1 MARGKAERG
10 AGRPSRRPSGQDG
23 LFEKAREEAAEA
35 ARGRPVEC
43 LGLTFENDAARRAHF
58 LGDLRKGLEELHATL
73 GGVPFSGID
82 DATARMAAVA
92 HWPMGDEAHLRG
104 LAERMARADRS
115 KDLLQRWK
123 DEVGFPHGEI
133 DDVLALSDPPWHTA
147 CPNPFLGAFVEAHG
161 RPHDPAEPYR
171 RKPFAVDV
179 SEGKTHPV
187 YRAHGYHTKVPHLA
201 IVPSILHYTE
211 PGDLVLDGFAGSGMT
226 GVAAQWCGTAPE
238 TWRIELEAQWSEEGF
253 GKPRW
258 GTRRA
263 ILNDLAPAAGFIAAN
278 YTLPFDVAAFADAG
292 RALLDE
298 VEEELGWMYET
309 LHTDGKT
316 KGRIDYTVWSEVFSC
331 PECAREIVFLEEAL
345 DRASG
350 RVSDVFACPE
360 CDSLLNKNNLE
371 RVFRSDMDA
380 GTGQLRKHVT
390 FRPALIR
397 YRVDGRT
404 YTKRPD
410 DGDRDVI
417 RRIEETPLSMEV
429 PTKRIPVESMYHG
442 SRLAPKGI
450 THTHHFFL
458 PRAAHALAAMWRRA
472 DAHRDPRIRHM
483 LLYFVEQAVWG
494 MSILNRYGP
503 THYSQVNRQLTGVY
517 YVASQIAEVSPWY
530 NLGNKLSRLVKA
542 FREFLGKPVIPRH
555 PRDPSAVIPAKAGIH
570 FNQRPL
576 DSRFRGNDELHGLRE
591 DDGLRGNDG
600 LHGDDGPRG
609 NDGLRGDDG
618 LNRDSGCITTTGT
631 TASLGLPDD
640 SVDYVF
646 TDPPFGENIYYAD
659 LNFLVESWHRVLTN
673 AAPEAIV
680 DRFKGKGLPE
690 YQRLMQRC
698 FEEYRRV
705 LKPGRWITIV
715 FHNSRNAVWTA
726 IQEALLAA
734 GFVVADV
741 RTMDKRQGSY
751 RQVTSTAVKQDLV
764 ISAYKPNG
772 GLEARFALGK
782 GAEEG
787 AWDFVRTH
795 LGQLPVFVRKGGRV
809 EVVNERQPHLLF
821 DRMVAFHVL
830 RNVTVPLSIGEF
842 LSGLT
847 RRFPERDGMVFLP
860 DQVAEYDGKRAAVE
874 DVAQLEIFVVD
885 EVSAIQWLKR
895 HLSRKPQSFQDVH
908 PQFLREIAGWRKHER
923 LPELSEMLEQNF
935 LHYDGAGEVPSQVH
949 AYLSTNFKELRKL
962 PKDHPALRAK
972 GKDRWYVP
980 DPNKAVDVEK
990 RRTRILL
997 REFEQYRQSSRRK
1010 LRSFRLEAM
1019 RAGFFKAYQ
1028 DQDYATILSVAE
1040 RIPEAVLQEDQKLLL
1055 WYDQALTRSTDPGGH
1070 PPGRSEAPALV
1081 RSGVDALR
1089 GRNMTITRLKLERF
1103 TAFDALDLKPSPGIN
1118 VLVGANGTGKTHLM
1132 KVAYAACDVN
1142 KTGAGFAEKLIR
1154 VFMPSGG
1161 AIGRLVKRRGAGS
1174 SCEVHIHR
1182 GDRRLQL
1189 SFSTRTK
1196 EAASANTKGA
1206 PGWISARV
1214 RSVYIPAKE
1223 MLANAPGFLSL
1234 HAQREIHFEDI
1245 YPDILNRAYL
1255 PELRDPSPSEKRLLT
1270 LLQRELG
1277 GKIRID
1283 NEEFFLRSRGMDLEF
1298 PLVAEGIRRI
1308 GLLWLLIR
1316 NGVLSEGSVLFWDE
1330 PEANLNP
1337 KLFRVAVEVLLE
1349 LQRLG
1354 VQVFIA
1360 THDYAILKELDLQR
1374 RKEDDLV
1381 FHSLYRDDGEIACHS
1396 VGTYLDIHP
1405 NAIAEAFTDLYDR
1418 EVERSLGA
1426 SEQ

>member
-10 AGRPSRRPSGQDG
+10 AGRRSRRPSGQDG
-23 LFEKAREEAAEA
+23 LFEKSREEAAEA

-43 LGLTFENDAARRAHF
+43 LGLTFENDAACRAHF
-58 LGDLRKGLEELHATL
+58 LDELRKGLEDLHATL

-82 DATARMAAVA
+82 DAVARMAAVA
-92 HWPMGDEAHLRG
+92 HWPMGDEAHLHG
-104 LAERMARADRS
+104 LAERMARAVRS

-123 DEVGFPHGEI
+123 DEAGFPHGEI
-133 DDVLALSDPPWHTA
+133 GDVLALSDPPWHTA
-147 CPNPFLGAFVEAHG
+147 CPNPFLGAFAAAHG

-226 GVAAQWCGTAPE
+226 GVAAQWCGSAPE
-238 TWRIELEAQWSEEGF
+238 TWRKALEAQWSREGF

-258 GTRRA
+258 GARRA
-263 ILNDLAPAAGFIAAN
+263 VLNDLAPAAGFIAAN

-298 VEEELGWMYET
+298 VEEEIGWMYET

-316 KGRIDYTVWSEVFSC
+316 RGRIDYTVWSEVFSC
-331 PECAREIVFLEEAL
+331 PECTGEVVFTDQAL
-345 DRASG
+345 DTKTRRVRDMFPCPHCGSELTKRRLERLYESHVDPAIDFTIRAPRRKPTTTLYSIG
-350 RVSDVFACPE
+350 GTTYAKRTDVSD
-360 CDSLLNKNNLE
+360 LE
-371 RVFRSDMDA
+371 I
-380 GTGQLRKHVT
+380 L
-390 FRPALIR
+390 
-397 YRVDGRT
+397 
-404 YTKRPD
+404 
-410 DGDRDVI
+410 
-417 RRIEETPLSMEV
+417 RRIDQLPVPDEV
-429 PTKRIPVESMYHG
+429 PLDPIPPMHMTHQRARMDHFGV
-442 SRLAPKGI
+442 

-472 DAHRDPRIRHM
+472 DACRDPRIRHM
-483 LLYFVEQAVWG
+483 LLYFVEQALWG
-494 MSILNRYGP
+494 MSVLNRYGP

-542 FREFLGKPVIPRH
+542 FQEFLVPNNSGPDDAQGSARDPGSMETRAQAPQKTVIPHHLRESGEQTGLQVSWERGRPARSGHSRDPSTVIPSFEPGSGSEEARHSPSSSREPDQAPAAAAPVDRRKPVIPH
-555 PRDPSAVIPAKAGIH
+555 HSRDLSAVIPAKAGIH

-576 DSRFRGNDELHGLRE
+576 DSRFRGNDGIHGHDGLHGSDGLHRDDGPRE
-591 DDGLRGNDG
+591 DDGLRG
-600 LHGDDGPRG
+600 DDGPKNPIHPSLVR
-609 NDGLRGDDG
+609 NQ
-618 LNRDSGCITTTGT
+618 DSGCITTTGT

-659 LNFLVESWHRVLTN
+659 LNFLVESWYRVLTN

-860 DQVAEYDGKRAAVE
+860 DQVAEYDGKRASVE

-895 HLSRKPQSFQDVH
+895 HLDRKPQSFQDVH
-908 PQFLREIAGWRKHER
+908 PHFLREVAGWRKHER

-980 DPNKAVDVEK
+980 DPNKAADVEK

-997 REFEQYRQSSRRK
+997 REFEEYRRSPQRK
-1010 LRSFRLEAM
+1010 LRTFRLEAM

-1055 WYDQALTRSTDPGGH
+1055 WYDQALTRT
-1070 PPGRSEAPALV
+1070 EE
-1081 RSGVDALR
+1081 DA
-1089 GRNMTITRLKLERF
+1089 
-1103 TAFDALDLKPSPGIN
+1103 
-1118 VLVGANGTGKTHLM
+1118 
-1132 KVAYAACDVN
+1132 
-1142 KTGAGFAEKLIR
+1142 
-1154 VFMPSGG
+1154 
-1161 AIGRLVKRRGAGS
+1161 
-1174 SCEVHIHR
+1174 
-1182 GDRRLQL
+1182 
-1189 SFSTRTK
+1189 
-1196 EAASANTKGA
+1196 
-1206 PGWISARV
+1206 
-1214 RSVYIPAKE
+1214 
-1223 MLANAPGFLSL
+1223 
-1234 HAQREIHFEDI
+1234 
-1245 YPDILNRAYL
+1245 
-1255 PELRDPSPSEKRLLT
+1255 
-1270 LLQRELG
+1270 
-1277 GKIRID
+1277 
-1283 NEEFFLRSRGMDLEF
+1283 
-1298 PLVAEGIRRI
+1298 
-1308 GLLWLLIR
+1308 
-1316 NGVLSEGSVLFWDE
+1316 
-1330 PEANLNP
+1330 
-1337 KLFRVAVEVLLE
+1337 
-1349 LQRLG
+1349 
-1354 VQVFIA
+1354 
-1360 THDYAILKELDLQR
+1360 
-1374 RKEDDLV
+1374 
-1381 FHSLYRDDGEIACHS
+1381 
-1396 VGTYLDIHP
+1396 
-1405 NAIAEAFTDLYDR
+1405 
-1418 EVERSLGA
+1418 
-1426 SEQ
+1426 

>member
-23 LFEKAREEAAEA
+23 LFEKSREEAAEA

-43 LGLTFENDAARRAHF
+43 LGLTFENDEARRAHF
-58 LGDLRKGLEELHATL
+58 LVELKKGLEELHATL
-73 GGVPFSGID
+73 GGVPFSSID

-104 LAERMARADRS
+104 LAERMARAERS

-133 DDVLALSDPPWHTA
+133 GDLLALSDPPWHTA
-147 CPNPFLGAFVEAHG
+147 CPNPFLGAFAAAHG

-238 TWRIELEAQWSEEGF
+238 TWRKSLEALWSEEGF
-253 GKPRW
+253 RKPRW
-258 GTRRA
+258 GARRA

-316 KGRIDYTVWSEVFSC
+316 RGRIDYTVWSEVFSC
-331 PECAREIVFLEEAL
+331 PECTGEVVFTDQAL
-345 DRASG
+345 DTKTG
-350 RVSDVFACPE
+350 RVRDMFPCPHCGSE
-360 CDSLLNKNNLE
+360 LTKRRLE
-371 RVFRSDMDA
+371 RLYESHVDPAIDSTIRAPRRKPTTTIYSIGSTTYAKRTDVSD
-380 GTGQLRKHVT
+380 LEI
-390 FRPALIR
+390 L
-397 YRVDGRT
+397 
-404 YTKRPD
+404 
-410 DGDRDVI
+410 
-417 RRIEETPLSMEV
+417 RRIDQLPVPAEV
-429 PTKRIPVESMYHG
+429 PLDPIPPMHMTHQRARMDHFGV
-442 SRLAPKGI
+442 

-494 MSILNRYGP
+494 MSVLNRYGP

-542 FREFLGKPVIPRH
+542 FQEFQVPNNSGPDDAQGSARDPGSMETRAQAPQKTVIPHHPRESGEQTGIQVSWERGRPARSGHSHNPSAIIPRH
-555 PRDPSAVIPAKAGIH
+555 PRDPSAVIPAKAGI
-570 FNQRPL
+570 QGPL
-576 DSRFRGNDELHGLRE
+576 IEVDSRFRGNDELHGLRE

-600 LHGDDGPRG
+600 RRGDDGPKSPIHPSLVRSQ
-609 NDGLRGDDG
+609 
-618 LNRDSGCITTTGT
+618 DSGCITTTGT
-631 TASLGLPDD
+631 TALLGLPDD

-1055 WYDQALTRSTDPGGH
+1055 WYDQALTRM
-1070 PPGRSEAPALV
+1070 EE
-1081 RSGVDALR
+1081 DA
-1089 GRNMTITRLKLERF
+1089 
-1103 TAFDALDLKPSPGIN
+1103 
-1118 VLVGANGTGKTHLM
+1118 
-1132 KVAYAACDVN
+1132 
-1142 KTGAGFAEKLIR
+1142 
-1154 VFMPSGG
+1154 
-1161 AIGRLVKRRGAGS
+1161 
-1174 SCEVHIHR
+1174 
-1182 GDRRLQL
+1182 
-1189 SFSTRTK
+1189 
-1196 EAASANTKGA
+1196 
-1206 PGWISARV
+1206 
-1214 RSVYIPAKE
+1214 
-1223 MLANAPGFLSL
+1223 
-1234 HAQREIHFEDI
+1234 
-1245 YPDILNRAYL
+1245 
-1255 PELRDPSPSEKRLLT
+1255 
-1270 LLQRELG
+1270 
-1277 GKIRID
+1277 
-1283 NEEFFLRSRGMDLEF
+1283 
-1298 PLVAEGIRRI
+1298 
-1308 GLLWLLIR
+1308 
-1316 NGVLSEGSVLFWDE
+1316 
-1330 PEANLNP
+1330 
-1337 KLFRVAVEVLLE
+1337 
-1349 LQRLG
+1349 
-1354 VQVFIA
+1354 
-1360 THDYAILKELDLQR
+1360 
-1374 RKEDDLV
+1374 
-1381 FHSLYRDDGEIACHS
+1381 
-1396 VGTYLDIHP
+1396 
-1405 NAIAEAFTDLYDR
+1405 
-1418 EVERSLGA
+1418 
-1426 SEQ
+1426 

>member
-10 AGRPSRRPSGQDG
+10 AGRRSRRPSGQDG

-35 ARGRPVEC
+35 ARSRPVEC
-43 LGLTFENDAARRAHF
+43 LGMTFEDDAARRAYF
-58 LGDLRKGLEELHATL
+58 LAELKKGLEDLYATL

-82 DATARMAAVA
+82 DATARMSAVA

-104 LAERMARADRS
+104 LAERMARAERS

-147 CPNPFLGAFVEAHG
+147 CPNPFLDVFAAVHG

-226 GVAAQWCGTAPE
+226 GVAAHWCGTAPE
-238 TWRIELEAQWSEEGF
+238 AWRKSLEALWSEEGF

-258 GTRRA
+258 GARRA

-331 PECAREIVFLEEAL
+331 PECTGEVVFTDQAL
-345 DRASG
+345 DTKTG
-350 RVSDVFACPE
+350 RVRDMFPCPHCGSE
-360 CDSLLNKNNLE
+360 LTKRRLE
-371 RVFRSDMDA
+371 RLYESHVDPAIDSTIRAPRRKPTTTIYSIG
-380 GTGQLRKHVT
+380 GT
-390 FRPALIR
+390 
-397 YRVDGRT
+397 T
-404 YTKRPD
+404 YTKRTD
-410 DGDRDVI
+410 ISDLEVL
-417 RRIEETPLSMEV
+417 RRIDQLPLPAEM
-429 PTKRIPVESMYHG
+429 PLDPIPPMHMTHQRARMDHFGV
-442 SRLAPKGI
+442 

-483 LLYFVEQAVWG
+483 LLYFVEQAIWT
-494 MSILNRYGP
+494 MTILNRYRP
-503 THYSQVNRQLTGVY
+503 TGYSQVNQYLTGVY
-517 YVASQIAEVSPWY
+517 YVPSQHSECSPRY
-530 NLGNKLSRLVKA
+530 VLEGKLERLGKT
-542 FREFLGKPVIPRH
+542 FREFQVPNNSGSDYAPGSARDPGSMEARAQAPQKTVIPHQPRESGEQTGIQVSWERGRPARSGHSHNPSAIIPRH

-570 FNQRPL
+570 FNQRSL
-576 DSRFRGNDELHGLRE
+576 DSRFRGNDELHGPRE

-600 LHGDDGPRG
+600 LHEDDGLHG
-609 NDGLRGDDG
+609 SNGSRGDDD
-618 LNRDSGCITTTGT
+618 LKRPVHPSLVRNRDSGCITTTGT
-631 TASLGLPDD
+631 TALLGLPDD

-680 DRFKGKGLPE
+680 DHFKGKGLPE

-741 RTMDKRQGSY
+741 RTMDKQQGSY

-830 RNVTVPLSIGEF
+830 RNVTIPLSIGEF

-847 RRFPERDGMVFLP
+847 RHFPERDGMVFLP
-860 DQVAEYDGKRAAVE
+860 DHVAEYDGKRASVE
-874 DVAQLEIFVVD
+874 DVAQLEIFVID

-895 HLSRKPQSFQDVH
+895 HLDRKPQSFQDVH

-949 AYLSTNFKELRKL
+949 AYLSTNYKELRKL
-962 PKDHPALRAK
+962 PKDHPALRTK

-1055 WYDQALTRSTDPGGH
+1055 WYDQALTRT
-1070 PPGRSEAPALV
+1070 EE
-1081 RSGVDALR
+1081 DA
-1089 GRNMTITRLKLERF
+1089 
-1103 TAFDALDLKPSPGIN
+1103 
-1118 VLVGANGTGKTHLM
+1118 
-1132 KVAYAACDVN
+1132 
-1142 KTGAGFAEKLIR
+1142 
-1154 VFMPSGG
+1154 
-1161 AIGRLVKRRGAGS
+1161 
-1174 SCEVHIHR
+1174 
-1182 GDRRLQL
+1182 
-1189 SFSTRTK
+1189 
-1196 EAASANTKGA
+1196 
-1206 PGWISARV
+1206 
-1214 RSVYIPAKE
+1214 
-1223 MLANAPGFLSL
+1223 
-1234 HAQREIHFEDI
+1234 
-1245 YPDILNRAYL
+1245 
-1255 PELRDPSPSEKRLLT
+1255 
-1270 LLQRELG
+1270 
-1277 GKIRID
+1277 
-1283 NEEFFLRSRGMDLEF
+1283 
-1298 PLVAEGIRRI
+1298 
-1308 GLLWLLIR
+1308 
-1316 NGVLSEGSVLFWDE
+1316 
-1330 PEANLNP
+1330 
-1337 KLFRVAVEVLLE
+1337 
-1349 LQRLG
+1349 
-1354 VQVFIA
+1354 
-1360 THDYAILKELDLQR
+1360 
-1374 RKEDDLV
+1374 
-1381 FHSLYRDDGEIACHS
+1381 
-1396 VGTYLDIHP
+1396 
-1405 NAIAEAFTDLYDR
+1405 
-1418 EVERSLGA
+1418 
-1426 SEQ
+1426 

>member
-1 MARGKAERG
+1 MAHDKAEHG
-10 AGRPSRRPSGQDG
+10 AGRRSWRPSGQDE
-23 LFEKAREEAAEA
+23 LFEKSREEA

-43 LGLTFENDAARRAHF
+43 LGLTFEDEDARRAHF
-58 LGDLRKGLEELHATL
+58 LGELKKGLEDLQAKL
-73 GGVPFSGID
+73 GGVPFSGIED
-82 DATARMAAVA
+82 TVARMAAVA
-92 HWPMGDEAHLRG
+92 HWPMGDEARLRG
-104 LAERMARADRS
+104 LAERMARADPS

-123 DEVGFPHGEI
+123 DEIGFPHGEV
-133 DDVLALSDPPWHTA
+133 DDILALSDPPWHTA
-147 CPNPFLGAFVEAHG
+147 CPNPFLGAFAEAFG

-226 GVAAQWCGTAPE
+226 GVAAQWCGSAPE
-238 TWRIELEAQWSEEGF
+238 DYRKSLEALWSAEGF

-258 GTRRA
+258 GARHA
-263 ILNDLAPAAGFIAAN
+263 VLNDLSPAAGFIAAN

-298 VEEELGWMYET
+298 VEAELGWMYET

-350 RVSDVFACPE
+350 RVSEVFACPG

-371 RVFRSDMDA
+371 RVFQSELDA
-380 GTGQLRKHVT
+380 ATGQLRRHVT
-390 FRPALIR
+390 FRPALIQ
-397 YRVDGRT
+397 YKVDGRT
-404 YTKRPD
+404 FTKAPD
-410 DGDRDVI
+410 AGDRDVM

-472 DAHRDPRIRHM
+472 DAHPDSRVRRM
-483 LLYFVEQAVWG
+483 LLYFVEQAIWG

-517 YVASQIAEVSPWY
+517 YVASQIAEVSPRY

-542 FREFLGKPVIPRH
+542 FGDLLITNNSGPGYARSAARHLGPMETQAQAPGKPVIPRH
-555 PRDPSAVIPAKAGIH
+555 PPSSLAISRHPPPSPVIPAKAGI
-570 FNQRPL
+570 QGL
-576 DSRFRGNDELHGLRE
+576 LVEVDSRFRGS
-591 DDGLRGNDG
+591 DGPGNDG
-600 LHGDDGPRG
+600 PENDGPG
-609 NDGLRGDDG
+609 NDGPGNDDLKKAIHPG
-618 LNRDSGCITTTGT
+618 FVRHQGSGCITTAGT

-782 GAEEG
+782 GSEDG

-830 RNVTVPLSIGEF
+830 RNVTVPLSVGEF
-842 LSGLT
+842 LSGLL

-885 EVSAIQWLKR
+885 EVSAIQWLKQ

-908 PQFLREIAGWRKHER
+908 PQFLREIAGWQKHER

-935 LHYDGAGEVPSQVH
+935 LRYDGAGEVPSQIH
-949 AYLSTNFKELRKL
+949 ACLSTRFKELRTL
-962 PKDHPALRAK
+962 PKDHPALRTKA
-972 GKDRWYVP
+972 KDRWYVP
-980 DPNKAVDVEK
+980 DPNKAIDVEK
-990 RRTRILL
+990 RRVRILL
-997 REFEQYRQSSRRK
+997 REFEEYRRSPQRK
-1010 LRSFRLEAM
+1010 LRTFRLEAM

-1028 DQDYATILSVAE
+1028 DQDYATIISVAE
-1040 RIPEAVLQEDQKLLL
+1040 RLPEAVLQEDQKLLL
-1055 WYDQALTRSTDPGGH
+1055 WYDQALTRT
-1070 PPGRSEAPALV
+1070 EA
-1081 RSGVDALR
+1081 DA
-1089 GRNMTITRLKLERF
+1089 
-1103 TAFDALDLKPSPGIN
+1103 
-1118 VLVGANGTGKTHLM
+1118 
-1132 KVAYAACDVN
+1132 
-1142 KTGAGFAEKLIR
+1142 
-1154 VFMPSGG
+1154 
-1161 AIGRLVKRRGAGS
+1161 
-1174 SCEVHIHR
+1174 
-1182 GDRRLQL
+1182 
-1189 SFSTRTK
+1189 
-1196 EAASANTKGA
+1196 
-1206 PGWISARV
+1206 
-1214 RSVYIPAKE
+1214 
-1223 MLANAPGFLSL
+1223 
-1234 HAQREIHFEDI
+1234 
-1245 YPDILNRAYL
+1245 
-1255 PELRDPSPSEKRLLT
+1255 
-1270 LLQRELG
+1270 
-1277 GKIRID
+1277 
-1283 NEEFFLRSRGMDLEF
+1283 
-1298 PLVAEGIRRI
+1298 
-1308 GLLWLLIR
+1308 
-1316 NGVLSEGSVLFWDE
+1316 
-1330 PEANLNP
+1330 
-1337 KLFRVAVEVLLE
+1337 
-1349 LQRLG
+1349 
-1354 VQVFIA
+1354 
-1360 THDYAILKELDLQR
+1360 
-1374 RKEDDLV
+1374 
-1381 FHSLYRDDGEIACHS
+1381 
-1396 VGTYLDIHP
+1396 
-1405 NAIAEAFTDLYDR
+1405 
-1418 EVERSLGA
+1418 
-1426 SEQ
+1426 

>member
-35 ARGRPVEC
+35 ARSRPVEC
-43 LGLTFENDAARRAHF
+43 LGMTFEDDAARRAHF
-58 LGDLRKGLEELHATL
+58 LAELKKGLEDLYATL

-82 DATARMAAVA
+82 DATARMSAVA

-104 LAERMARADRS
+104 LAERMARAERS

-133 DDVLALSDPPWHTA
+133 GDLLALSDPPWHTA
-147 CPNPFLGAFVEAHG
+147 CPNPFLGAFAAAHG

-226 GVAAQWCGTAPE
+226 GVAAHWCGTAPE
-238 TWRIELEAQWSEEGF
+238 AWRKSLEALWSEEGF

-331 PECAREIVFLEEAL
+331 PECTCEVVFTDQAL
-345 DRASG
+345 DTKTR
-350 RVSDVFACPE
+350 RVRDMFPCPHCGSE
-360 CDSLLNKNNLE
+360 LTKRRLE
-371 RVFRSDMDA
+371 RLYESRLDPAIDTTIRAPRRKPTATIYSIGGTTYAKRTDASDLE
-380 GTGQLRKHVT
+380 TL
-390 FRPALIR
+390 
-397 YRVDGRT
+397 
-404 YTKRPD
+404 
-410 DGDRDVI
+410 
-417 RRIEETPLSMEV
+417 RRIDQLPMPAEV
-429 PTKRIPVESMYHG
+429 PLDPIPPMHMTHQRARMDHFGV
-442 SRLAPKGI
+442 

-472 DAHRDPRIRHM
+472 DACRDPRIRHM
-483 LLYFVEQAVWG
+483 LLYFVEQAIWG

-542 FREFLGKPVIPRH
+542 FQEFQVPNNPGPDNAQGSARDPGSMEARAQAPQKTVIPHHPRESGEQTGLQVSWERGRPARSGHSHNPSAIIPRH
-555 PRDPSAVIPAKAGIH
+555 PRDPSAVIPAKAGI
-570 FNQRPL
+570 QRPL
-576 DSRFRGNDELHGLRE
+576 IEVDSRFRGNDELHGPRE

-600 LHGDDGPRG
+600 LHEDDGLHG
-609 NDGLRGDDG
+609 SNGSRGDDG
-618 LNRDSGCITTTGT
+618 LKKTIYPSLVRSLDSGFITTTGT
-631 TASLGLPDD
+631 TALLGLPDD

-860 DQVAEYDGKRAAVE
+860 DQVAEYDGKRAGVE

-895 HLSRKPQSFQDVH
+895 HLDRKPQSFQDVH

-935 LHYDGAGEVPSQVH
+935 LHYDGVGEVPSQVH

-1055 WYDQALTRSTDPGGH
+1055 WYDQALTRM
-1070 PPGRSEAPALV
+1070 EE
-1081 RSGVDALR
+1081 DA
-1089 GRNMTITRLKLERF
+1089 
-1103 TAFDALDLKPSPGIN
+1103 
-1118 VLVGANGTGKTHLM
+1118 
-1132 KVAYAACDVN
+1132 
-1142 KTGAGFAEKLIR
+1142 
-1154 VFMPSGG
+1154 
-1161 AIGRLVKRRGAGS
+1161 
-1174 SCEVHIHR
+1174 
-1182 GDRRLQL
+1182 
-1189 SFSTRTK
+1189 
-1196 EAASANTKGA
+1196 
-1206 PGWISARV
+1206 
-1214 RSVYIPAKE
+1214 
-1223 MLANAPGFLSL
+1223 
-1234 HAQREIHFEDI
+1234 
-1245 YPDILNRAYL
+1245 
-1255 PELRDPSPSEKRLLT
+1255 
-1270 LLQRELG
+1270 
-1277 GKIRID
+1277 
-1283 NEEFFLRSRGMDLEF
+1283 
-1298 PLVAEGIRRI
+1298 
-1308 GLLWLLIR
+1308 
-1316 NGVLSEGSVLFWDE
+1316 
-1330 PEANLNP
+1330 
-1337 KLFRVAVEVLLE
+1337 
-1349 LQRLG
+1349 
-1354 VQVFIA
+1354 
-1360 THDYAILKELDLQR
+1360 
-1374 RKEDDLV
+1374 
-1381 FHSLYRDDGEIACHS
+1381 
-1396 VGTYLDIHP
+1396 
-1405 NAIAEAFTDLYDR
+1405 
-1418 EVERSLGA
+1418 
-1426 SEQ
+1426 